1 MKKALYIILAGITL
15 FCVSS
20 CWKENLPE
28 KGVDRHQVKELVATP
43 GDEEVVLSWT
53 MPEGWNPTDF
63 LITFNDA
70 ASAAVE
76 IYTEGAMTY
85 TVTGL
90 QNEFEYSFSVQAI
103 YGDAVSGKVSV
114 AGKPT
119 TSRFPI
125 LNPLVDTGDKTVIIT
140 WEKPSTLVEGY
151 TATYYMEGDENNAK
165 EVKIGKDALSYEF
178 TGLTNDKNYTFE
190 IVANYAKGDS
200 EAVILK
206 AMPALAIP
214 YFVSATNV
222 SQGWPVNYR
231 FNRADFPDATE
242 VTWTFPDGAVKT
254 GDEVTYGIWAIGE
267 KEVVLSAK
275 VNNVKKEW
283 KIAMVLREWVI
294 ATRDFAQNGT
304 TYQGFKGSYPVFSPD
319 GKTVYVITFNGLTG
333 LYAFDVES
341 GVEKWRFLP
350 AAVSGSYNP
359 LTVNPVTGDIYFG
372 TTTAGQ
378 FYCVGPDG
386 KQKWMFTGAGN
397 MQSTAPAVSADGSVV
412 YIIDKSGNTFALDAS
427 SGTQKWTVALGYQGG
442 QLLINGNDLIVA
454 IVNNTDAIQ
463 FLNTSDGSKITS
475 ISLTNKPTDISGM
488 AVSDDKKT
496 AYVPLLAGGMARID
510 LATRTLVKETV
521 IGTNNMYA
529 PAISS
534 TGYLV
539 VGSKDGC
546 VYGVK
551 ADLSE
556 VVWTY
561 VHTGTAQT
569 NVFNYSHACADTE
582 GKVYITAGQKTPM
595 NNLVFNAATG
605 DIVEQYGY
613 IDNSDNAERQMGG
626 NNYLNGV
633 LYSVHLGNTGTN
645 GAFIGKYV
653 GGTRKFW
660 GGPGGDICG
669 SSCLQSLLL

>member
-28 KGVDRHQVKELVATP
+28 KGVDRHQVQELVATP

-70 ASAAVE
+70 ASAPVE
-76 IYTEGAMTY
+76 IYTEGETTY

-90 QNEFEYSFSVQAI
+90 QNDFEYAFSVQAI
-103 YGDAVSGKVSV
+103 YGDALSGKVSV
-114 AGKPT
+114 SGKPS

-125 LNPLVDTGDKTVIIT
+125 LNLLVDTGDKTVTIT

-151 TATYYMEGDENNAK
+151 TATYYMEDDESNAK
-165 EVKIGKDALSYEF
+165 EVKIGKDAVSHEF
-178 TGLTNDKNYTFE
+178 TGLTNDKSYTFV
-190 IVANYAKGDS
+190 IVTNYAKGDS
-200 EAVILK
+200 EPVILK

-222 SQGWPVNYR
+222 SQGWPVDYK
-231 FNRADFPDATE
+231 FNRADFPDATD
-242 VTWTFPDGAVKT
+242 VTWTFPDGTVKT

-275 VNNVKKEW
+275 VNNVLKEW
-283 KIAMVLREWVI
+283 KIDIVLREWVI

-304 TYQGFKGSYPVFSPD
+304 NYQGFKGSYPVFSPD

-350 AAVSGSYNP
+350 SASAGSYNP
-359 LTVNPVTGDIYFG
+359 LTVNPVTGDIYYG

-386 KQKWMFTGAGN
+386 KQKWMFTEAGS

-412 YIIDKSGNTFALDAS
+412 YIIDKSGNTFALETS
-427 SGTQKWTVALGYQGG
+427 SGAKKWSAALGKQGG
-442 QLLINGNDLIVA
+442 QLLINGNDLVVGLVSPEIK
-454 IVNNTDAIQ
+454 
-463 FLNTSDGSKITS
+463 FLNTTDGSEVASIT
-475 ISLTNKPTDISGM
+475 LTKNCTDISGM
-488 AVSDDKKT
+488 AVADDKKT
-496 AYVPLLAGGMARID
+496 AYVPQQTGGMAMID
-510 LATRTLVKETV
+510 LSTRTLIKELSF
-521 IGTNNMYA
+521 GSNNMYA
-529 PAISS
+529 PALSS
-534 TGYLV
+534 NGYLV

-546 VYGVK
+546 VYGLK
-551 ADLSE
+551 DDLSE

-561 VHTGTAQT
+561 VHTGTPQN

-582 GKVYITAGQKTPM
+582 GRVYITAGQKTPM

-613 IDNSDNAERQMGG
+613 LNNSDNAERQMGG

-633 LYSVHLGNTGTN
+633 LYSIHLGNTGTN

-669 SSCLQSLLL
+669 SSCLQSPLL

>member
-28 KGVDRHQVKELVATP
+28 KGVDRHQVQELVATP

-70 ASAAVE
+70 ASAPVE
-76 IYTEGAMTY
+76 IYTEGETTY

-90 QNEFEYSFSVQAI
+90 QNDFEYAFSVQAI
-103 YGDAVSGKVSV
+103 YGDALSGKVSV
-114 AGKPT
+114 SGKPS

-125 LNPLVDTGDKTVIIT
+125 LNPLVDTGDKTVTIT

-151 TATYYMEGDENNAK
+151 TATYYMEGDESNSK
-165 EVKIGKDALSYEF
+165 EIKIGKDAVSYEF
-178 TGLTNDKNYTFE
+178 TDLTNDKNYIFV
-190 IVANYAKGDS
+190 IVTNYAKGDS
-200 EAVILK
+200 EPVIIK

-222 SQGWPVNYR
+222 SQGWPVDYK
-231 FNRADFPDATE
+231 FNRADFPAATD
-242 VTWTFPDGAVKT
+242 VTWTFPDGAVRT

-275 VNNVKKEW
+275 INNVVKEW
-283 KIAMVLREWVI
+283 KIDIVLREWVI

-350 AAVSGSYNP
+350 SASAGSYNP
-359 LTVNPVTGDIYFG
+359 LTVNPVTGDIYYG

-386 KQKWMFTGAGN
+386 KQKWMFTGAKS
-397 MQSTAPAVSADGSVV
+397 MQSTAPAVSADGSVI
-412 YIIDKSGNTFALDAS
+412 YIVDNSGNTFAIDAS
-427 SGTQKWTVALGYQGG
+427 SGTQKWTVALGSQGG

-454 IVNNTDAIQ
+454 ICNSTDAIQ
-463 FLNTSDGSKITS
+463 FLNTADGAKVAS
-475 ISLTNKPTDISGM
+475 ISLTNAPTDISGM

-496 AYVPLLAGGMARID
+496 AYVPLKSGGMARID
-510 LATRTLVKETV
+510 LATRTLVKE
-521 IGTNNMYA
+521 IAFGNNNMYA
-529 PAISS
+529 PVISS
-534 TGYLV
+534 NGYV
-539 VGSKDGC
+539 VIGSKDGC
-546 VYGVK
+546 VYGLK
-551 ADLSE
+551 DDLSE

-561 VHTGTAQT
+561 VHTGTPQN

-613 IDNSDNAERQMGG
+613 LNNSDNAERQMGG

-633 LYSVHLGNTGTN
+633 LYSIHLGNTGTN

-669 SSCLQSLLL
+669 SSCLQSPLL

>member
-1 MKKALYIILAGITL
+1 MIFAGMLL
-15 FCVSS
+15 FGMSS

-28 KGVDRHQVKELVATP
+28 KGVDRHQVESLVATP

-63 LITFNDA
+63 LITFNDE
-70 ASAAVE
+70 ASAGVE
-76 IYTEGAMTY
+76 IYTNGATTY

-90 QNEFEYSFSVQAI
+90 QNEFEYAFSVQAI

-125 LNPLVDTGDKTVIIT
+125 LNPLVDTGDQTVTIM

-151 TATYYMEGDENNAK
+151 TATYYIDGEESNAK
-165 EVKIGKDALSYEF
+165 EAKIGKDAVSYEF

-200 EAVILK
+200 EPVAIK

-214 YFVSATNV
+214 YFVSATSV
-222 SQGWPVNYR
+222 SQGWPVDYQ
-231 FNRADFPDATE
+231 FNRADFPEATD

-267 KEVVLSAK
+267 KEVVLSAT
-275 VNNVKKEW
+275 VNNEKKEW
-283 KIAMVLREWVI
+283 KIAVSLREWVI

-304 TYQGFKGSYPVFSPD
+304 NYQGFKGSYPVFSPD

-333 LYAFDVES
+333 LYAYDIES
-341 GVEKWRFLP
+341 GTEKWRFLP
-350 AAVSGSYNP
+350 TAVSGSYNP
-359 LTVNPVTGDIYFG
+359 PTVNPVNGDIYFG

-378 FYCVGPDG
+378 FYCVSPEEG
-386 KQKWMFTGAGN
+386 KQKWMFTEAGS

-412 YIIDKSGNTFALDAS
+412 YIIDKTGNTFALDAS
-427 SGTQKWTVALGYQGG
+427 SGAKKWTVALGKAGG
-442 QLLINGNDLIVA
+442 QLLVNGDDLVVGLVSPEIK
-454 IVNNTDAIQ
+454 
-463 FLNTSDGSKITS
+463 FLKTADGSEVASIT
-475 ISLTNKPTDISGM
+475 LTKNCTDISGM
-488 AVSDDKKT
+488 AVADDKKT
-496 AYVPLLAGGMARID
+496 AYVPQQAGGMAMID
-510 LATRTLVKETV
+510 LSTRTLIKE
-521 IGTNNMYA
+521 IAFGSNNMYA
-529 PAISS
+529 PALSS
-534 TGYLV
+534 NGYLV

-546 VYGVK
+546 VYGLK

-561 VHTGTAQT
+561 IHTGTAQA

-582 GKVYITAGQKTPM
+582 GKVYITAGQKSPM
-595 NNLVFNAATG
+595 HNLIFDAATG
-605 DIVEQYGY
+605 NIVEQYGY
-613 IDNSDNAERQMGG
+613 LNPSGNEERQMGG

-633 LYSVHLGNTGTN
+633 FYTVHLGNNGIN

-653 GGTRKFW
+653 GGTRRFW

-669 SSCLQSLLL
+669 SSCVQSPLL

>member
-28 KGVDRHQVKELVATP
+28 KGVDRHQVQELVATP

-70 ASAAVE
+70 ASAPVE
-76 IYTEGAMTY
+76 IYTEGETTY

-90 QNEFEYSFSVQAI
+90 QNDFEYAFSVQAI
-103 YGDAVSGKVSV
+103 YGDALSGKVSV
-114 AGKPT
+114 SGKPS

-125 LNPLVDTGDKTVIIT
+125 LNPLVDTGDKTVTIT

-151 TATYYMEGDENNAK
+151 TATYYMEDDESNAK
-165 EVKIGKDALSYEF
+165 EVKIGKDAVSHEF
-178 TGLTNDKNYTFE
+178 TGLTNDKSYTFV
-190 IVANYAKGDS
+190 IVTNYAKGDS
-200 EAVILK
+200 EPVILK

-222 SQGWPVNYR
+222 SQGWPVDYK
-231 FNRADFPDATE
+231 FNRADFPDATD
-242 VTWTFPDGAVKT
+242 VTWTFPDGTVKT

-275 VNNVKKEW
+275 VNNVLKEW
-283 KIAMVLREWVI
+283 KIDIVLREWVI

-304 TYQGFKGSYPVFSPD
+304 NYQGFKGSYPVFSPD

-350 AAVSGSYNP
+350 SASAGSYNP
-359 LTVNPVTGDIYFG
+359 LTVNPVTGDIYYG

-386 KQKWMFTGAGN
+386 KQKWMFTEAGS

-412 YIIDKSGNTFALDAS
+412 YIIDKSGNTFALETS
-427 SGTQKWTVALGYQGG
+427 SGAKKWSAALGKQGG
-442 QLLINGNDLIVA
+442 QLLINGNDLVVGLVSPEIK
-454 IVNNTDAIQ
+454 
-463 FLNTSDGSKITS
+463 FLNTTDGSEVASIT
-475 ISLTNKPTDISGM
+475 LTKNCTDISGM
-488 AVSDDKKT
+488 AVADDKKT
-496 AYVPLLAGGMARID
+496 AYVPQQTGGMAMID
-510 LATRTLVKETV
+510 LSTRTLIKELSF
-521 IGTNNMYA
+521 GSNNMYA
-529 PAISS
+529 PALSS
-534 TGYLV
+534 NGYLV

-546 VYGVK
+546 VYGLK
-551 ADLSE
+551 DDLSE

-561 VHTGTAQT
+561 VHTGTPQN

-582 GKVYITAGQKTPM
+582 GRVYITAGQKTPM

-613 IDNSDNAERQMGG
+613 LNNSDNAERQMGG

-633 LYSVHLGNTGTN
+633 LYSIHLGNTGTN

-669 SSCLQSLLL
+669 SSCLQSPLL